1 MGAMMKKLNFINNHI
16 PPIFEIRIEDNEA
29 VIYLKQKLEILKK
42 DGSPNFE
49 YKRLENVPIK
59 NKSSFL
65 DGMVVLIN
73 LMKRF
78 EKVVSEQRKLDRE
91 KNQGDKT

>member
-1 MGAMMKKLNFINNHI
+1 MKKINYVNNHL

-29 VIYLKQKLEILKK
+29 VIYLRQQSEILKK
-42 DGSPNFE
+42 DGSPNFKF
-49 YKRLENVPIK
+49 KRLGNVPIK
-59 NKSSFL
+59 DKDSFL

-78 EKVVSEQRKLDRE
+78 NMVVSEQGKQNKIKRE
-91 KNQGDKT
+91 K

>member
-1 MGAMMKKLNFINNHI
+1 MGEEMKKLAFINNHI
-16 PPIFEIRIEDNEA
+16 PPIFERRIEDNEA
-29 VIYLKQKLEILKK
+29 VIYLKQKSAILKK

-59 NKSSFL
+59 NNDSFL

-73 LMKRF
+73 LSERF
-78 EKVVSEQRKLDRE
+78 NKVI
-91 KNQGDKT
+91 GDLNKGRG